1 MESSRFF
8 VANLPVNTTEID
20 LRNLFQD
27 YGEIKSIEL
36 KSKESLV
43 DPDDIRI
50 IAFVT
55 LNIGKDDAQYCE
67 YSNEVTGMVCN
78 FFFI

>member
-8 VANLPVNTTEID
+8 VANLPANTTEKD
-20 LRNLFQD
+20 LQYLFQD
-27 YGEIKSIEL
+27 YGEIKNIEL
-36 KSKESLV
+36 KTKESLV
-43 DPDDIRI
+43 DPNDIRV

-67 YSNEVTGMVCN
+67 Y
-78 FFFI
+78 